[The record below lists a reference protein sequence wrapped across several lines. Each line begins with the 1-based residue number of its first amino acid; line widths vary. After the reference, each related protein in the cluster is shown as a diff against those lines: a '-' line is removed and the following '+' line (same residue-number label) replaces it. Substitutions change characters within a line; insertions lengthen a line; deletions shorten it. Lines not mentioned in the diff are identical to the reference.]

1 MGGILNSTQSFM
13 GVILAHFLYGKAD
26 RMTPRKAIGCA
37 LGFSGVLV
45 ATLGNHGSGS
55 PAGVAYMLIASV
67 IFALAGPWNKAVT
80 QKVDSFT
87 VSCLTLGSAVRRC
100 WSSALFWAAA
110 APAKLWLLCRCCFSW
125 HLSPVPVM

>member
-67 IFALAGPWNKAVT
+67 ILHWPGPGTK
-80 QKVDSFT
+80 
-87 VSCLTLGSAVRRC
+87 
-100 WSSALFWAAA
+100 
-110 APAKLWLLCRCCFSW
+110 P
-125 HLSPVPVM
+125 